1 MSAPAAGKRPLSDI
15 AREAEANGRASKRRA
30 PHTRAPSPPP
40 VSPPSSHKRGETVY
54 RILCPA
60 SKTGSII
67 GKAGSIIK
75 SIRQDTGAMI
85 RIEDAVFGCDER
97 VVTVSAKEEGF
108 RPQKFRGPGNYHKPG
123 DEDNDDLMSETDDEE
138 EQPDDAVGQDSEEK
152 VDLAAGLDGEKL
164 AEEEPTEVD
173 SDKDKLTG
181 AESDKEKLPEA
192 EQGIANLTEGEPDK
206 EKLIESGKE
215 KPTETAKDNVD
226 MESSAVDKLTEAAEK
241 ESTEVIGVKLEQVE
255 GKASEVTSESK
266 ADGKENGKE
275 EALLA
280 EESGIDLKD
289 RGLSPV
295 QEALLR
301 VHLRILEADPSKPEE
316 NQPERGQDIV
326 TRLLVPTSQV
336 GCLLGKQ
343 GKIVSQMR
351 EESGAQIRVLPKD
364 QLPICASRADE
375 VVQKSFEVYC
385 DACGRSLGAVL
396 MQEGRVIA
404 YESRM
409 FSKPK
414 MTTQIYEKELLAVIH
429 ALTQWRHY
437 LLGADFTVFTDH
449 QSLCY
454 FLSQKQFSE
463 KQMRRDGYREEGS
476 SSQDRQS
483 IPIVHEV
490 GEGSSQTEEG
500 FPHAAF
506 SITGTASPGTVFR
519 GMQGMVPNPM
529 YANIG
534 MQPRFWGTQGQF
546 GVSQGNLGRLQKKA
560 ADCHQRDLK
569 LKENDWVLLR
579 LEKARLRKKK
589 KGKERLYP
597 KLSMRYY
604 GPFQIT
610 EHINDISFR
619 LRLPD
624 TWKIHNVFHVNL
636 WKAFGDVPDD
646 GEPDEQPE
654 VEENEEILVPE
665 QVLAHK
671 VTKKGLDVHI
681 YFVVFVCQI
690 TGDLTAVR
698 KALLAVS
705 TQLRNN
711 PPKRPGEDSKAMSH
725 LPEEFTRK
733 SGGGRVKRTSA
744 RSSPR
749 QPLGQSS
756 GLTLSFGEEEVTF
769 RIMCPKEKIGSI
781 IGKGGS
787 IVQSIREETGAKIS
801 IDVSSKAGDER
812 VIRVSAQESREDVL
826 SKAQRAVMILHS
838 RILAADQD
846 KDGLVTVKLL
856 VPADQAGCLLGK
868 GGSIVIE
875 MRKLTRAKIHIYGKE
890 HLPPCALR
898 TDELVE
904 VVGKFNAAQEAL
916 MQITTRLRNNLFHGM
931 AGPGYGPSFRDPK
944 IPPYSGLASPNEGPL
959 TLRTQMMPAAA
970 SYDRYRAPYQDV
982 LSTLTGPHSHGPW
995 QSQPVQSYAQ
1005 DVRSKA
1011 LPDLLGLGHSREL
1024 GAEPKRANTAFIT
1037 SQTVEVI
1044 VPEHTINSIVGESG
1058 SNLQQICKISG
1069 ARVKVN
1075 GVTPGALERVVEIS
1089 GTPDQ
1094 THAAQSLLQAF
1105 ILSGQ

>member
-1 MSAPAAGKRPLSDI
+1 
-15 AREAEANGRASKRRA
+15 
-30 PHTRAPSPPP
+30 
-40 VSPPSSHKRGETVY
+40 
-54 RILCPA
+54 
-60 SKTGSII
+60 
-67 GKAGSIIK
+67 
-75 SIRQDTGAMI
+75 
-85 RIEDAVFGCDER
+85 
-97 VVTVSAKEEGF
+97 
-108 RPQKFRGPGNYHKPG
+108 
-123 DEDNDDLMSETDDEE
+123 
-138 EQPDDAVGQDSEEK
+138 
-152 VDLAAGLDGEKL
+152 
-164 AEEEPTEVD
+164 
-173 SDKDKLTG
+173 
-181 AESDKEKLPEA
+181 
-192 EQGIANLTEGEPDK
+192 
-206 EKLIESGKE
+206 
-215 KPTETAKDNVD
+215 
-226 MESSAVDKLTEAAEK
+226 
-241 ESTEVIGVKLEQVE
+241 
-255 GKASEVTSESK
+255 
-266 ADGKENGKE
+266 
-275 EALLA
+275 
-280 EESGIDLKD
+280 
-289 RGLSPV
+289 
-295 QEALLR
+295 
-301 VHLRILEADPSKPEE
+301 
-316 NQPERGQDIV
+316 
-326 TRLLVPTSQV
+326 
-336 GCLLGKQ
+336 
-343 GKIVSQMR
+343 
-351 EESGAQIRVLPKD
+351 
-364 QLPICASRADE
+364 
-375 VVQKSFEVYC
+375 
-385 DACGRSLGAVL
+385 
-396 MQEGRVIA
+396 
-404 YESRM
+404 
-409 FSKPK
+409 
-414 MTTQIYEKELLAVIH
+414 
-429 ALTQWRHY
+429 
-437 LLGADFTVFTDH
+437 
-449 QSLCY
+449 
-454 FLSQKQFSE
+454 
-463 KQMRRDGYREEGS
+463 
-476 SSQDRQS
+476 
-483 IPIVHEV
+483 
-490 GEGSSQTEEG
+490 
-500 FPHAAF
+500 
-506 SITGTASPGTVFR
+506 
-519 GMQGMVPNPM
+519 MQGMVPNPM

-546 GVSQGNLGRLQKKA
+546 GVSQGNLGMAGFSIPSVKMTPKHQHVTGLGVQMAPVGVSIMQTVSFDNLESMHKPKSYDRASSPTDAEDQRLPAKNREFSVLNFQG
-560 ADCHQRDLK
+560 RLK
-569 LKENDWVLLR
+569 LPERWRIHNAFHVSLLR
-579 LEKARLRKKK
+579 P
-589 KGKERLYP
+589 Y
-597 KLSMRYY
+597 
-604 GPFQIT
+604 
-610 EHINDISFR
+610 
-619 LRLPD
+619 
-624 TWKIHNVFHVNL
+624 V
-636 WKAFGDVPDD
+636 GDVPEDLPVED
-646 GEPDEQPE
+646 QPE
-654 VEENEEILVPE
+654 VEELDEILVPE
-665 QVLAHK
+665 QILAHK
-671 VTKKGLDVHI
+671 ERKGKVARCCLVKFKSYSPLDVKWMEESELAESLK
-681 YFVVFVCQI
+681 I

-725 LPEEFTRK
+725 LPEEFSRK

-744 RSSPR
+744 RSPPR
-749 QPLGQSS
+749 HPLGQSS

-812 VIRVSAQESREDVL
+812 VIRVSAQESRDDML

-846 KDGLVTVKLL
+846 KDGLTTVKLL

-931 AGPGYGPSFRDPK
+931 TGPGYGPGFRDPK
-944 IPPYSGLASPNEGPL
+944 IPPYSGLASPTEGPL

-982 LSTLTGPHSHGPW
+982 LSSLTGPHSHGPW

-1024 GAEPKRANTAFIT
+1024 GVEPKRANTAFIT